1 MLSLLPS
8 FLSRHVQNRLRE
20 ALRLSE
26 CPQIEAILDRFIR
39 GHPAIGSESFPVGS
53 ISVAA
58 LISFVE
64 AGVSNKRPP
73 PSSLPAIDGHSSD
86 QPAPLQSAI
95 PACTSSVE
103 IHEARPPATGS
114 QPQYSAPPAKTFDA
128 SVDGDG
134 VELPPHVVP
143 LTSKWAPVPPT
154 AADRKANGIA
164 ISTPRGRGERRG
176 SGENSPS
183 ALSGAGKEPMGAL
196 EVVDGSQQGATGDIG
211 RQPGSK
217 HTFGHCKTLVKH
229 LGSVLRLRGK
239 EAYRRSGPFQPAW
252 RKKETLIQERVVQY
266 TTVDE
271 EGMVSAIILRSTA
284 VRCYSCLLGR
294 GQLLGVGRYIK
305 MRSTPV
311 FYITVFYWG
320 RRGDAPLYQLGR

>member
-1 MLSLLPS
+1 MDKGSFFIHVPS
-8 FLSRHVQNRLRE
+8 PLHSFISRHVQNRLRE

-26 CPQIEAILDRFIR
+26 CPQIEAILGRFFR
-39 GHPAIGSESFPVGS
+39 GHPAIGDESCPVGS
-53 ISVAA
+53 ISVAE

-86 QPAPLQSAI
+86 QPASLQAAI
-95 PACTSSVE
+95 PPCTSSVE

-114 QPQYSAPPAKTFDA
+114 QPQYFAPPTKTFDA

-134 VELPPHVVP
+134 VELLPHVVP

-154 AADRKANGIA
+154 ATDRKANGSA
-164 ISTPRGRGERRG
+164 SATPSGRGEHRG
-176 SGENSPS
+176 SGENLPS
-183 ALSGAGKEPMGAL
+183 TLSGAGKEPMGAL

-211 RQPGSK
+211 RHPGSK
-217 HTFGHCKTLVKH
+217 HAFGHCKTLVKH

-239 EAYRRSGPFQPAW
+239 EAYQRSGPFQPVW
-252 RKKETLIQERVVQY
+252 RKKETLIQERIVQY

-271 EGMVSAIILRSTA
+271 EGMVSAIILQ
-284 VRCYSCLLGR
+284 Y
-294 GQLLGVGRYIK
+294 GVIIA
-305 MRSTPV
+305 
-311 FYITVFYWG
+311 F
-320 RRGDAPLYQLGR
+320 